1 MLSSISCTAVGV
13 PHKELP
19 GAVGLTTQDLN
30 RLVTDLACR
39 SRRLACRTRK
49 IRIEEGDLA
58 DRDRPDDLALQ
69 ARVRAEQYGQYVTN
83 PVTSDD
89 YVARPRHEAGL
100 GCVQRDDRLEGAGV
114 EVLGE
119 LTRPILRGIR

>member
-39 SRRLACRTRK
+39 SLK

-69 ARVRAEQYGQYVTN
+69 ARVRAEQSGQYVTH